1 MKPAL
6 LVVTDFL
13 EHVKGDLITDAKLIE
28 QYLESGWQANVVQTT
43 TAEPSPAF
51 PAEPAKAVEP
61 TET

>member
-28 QYLESGWQANVVQTT
+28 QYLESGWQSNVMQTT
-43 TAEPSPAF
+43 TADAPVAPPF
-51 PAEPAKAVEP
+51 KAPEP
-61 TET
+61 TVET